1 MLQLVRRVAPSAASN
16 PPSPESRVPN
26 PHVYSRNMT
35 RSISLL
41 LAALASATSLAA
53 QATKPVCAADNA
65 GLKLPPGF
73 CALVVAESV
82 GPARHLVVLENG
94 DLLVATAGP
103 RGGVRLLRDTTG
115 DGKADVVRA
124 FGVGGGTG
132 IAFAGEYLY
141 FATNNTVVR
150 WHWQIGQLEPPS
162 GPDTVVTGLTMQRS
176 HAAKSIA
183 IGADGQLYV
192 NIGAPS
198 NSCQVQDRSPESPG
212 QDPCP
217 LLDIAGG
224 IWRFDP
230 RRGGQTQQDGLRFA
244 TGLRNA
250 VALAVDP
257 GTKSVFAAQHGRDQL
272 AANWPKLYN
281 DSMSAELPA
290 EVVFRLEAGGDYGWP
305 YCYYDW
311 RQRRN
316 VLQPEYGGDG
326 KAAGRCE
333 SAPRPVVAFP
343 GHWAPDGMVFYNSRT
358 FPLKYRGG
366 LFIAFHGSWNRAPL
380 PQAGYKVMF
389 VPIERGV
396 AKGSSE
402 VFADGFAGADVT
414 PNGAR
419 YRPTG
424 LAVGPDGS
432 LFVTSDQGAG
442 AIFRIVA
449 QP

>member
-1 MLQLVRRVAPSAASN
+1 ML
-16 PPSPESRVPN
+16 
-26 PHVYSRNMT
+26 
-35 RSISLL
+35 RSVFFGI
-41 LAALASATSLAA
+41 AALVAVPPLAA
-53 QATKPVCAADNA
+53 QVQKPVCAADNA
-65 GLKLPPGF
+65 GLTLQPGF
-73 CALVVAESV
+73 CALIVAESI

-94 DLLVATAGP
+94 DVLVAAAGP

-115 DGKADVVRA
+115 DGKADVVRS

-162 GPDTVVTGLTMQRS
+162 GPDTVVTGLTMARS
-176 HAAKSIA
+176 HAAKSIV
-183 IGADGQLYV
+183 IGSDGQLYV

-198 NSCQVQDRSPESPG
+198 NSCQVQDRAPESPG

-217 LLDIAGG
+217 LLDSAGG

-230 RRGGQTQQDGLRFA
+230 RRAGQRQLEGQRFA
-244 TGLRNA
+244 TGIRNA

-257 GTKSVFAAQHGRDQL
+257 GTGSLFAAQHGRDQL
-272 AANWPKLYN
+272 AANWPKLYTEEA
-281 DSMSAELPA
+281 SSELPA
-290 EVVFRLEAGGDYGWP
+290 EEIFRLEPGGDYGWP

-311 RQRRN
+311 RRRQK

-326 KAAGRCE
+326 RSVGSRCE
-333 SAPRPVVAFP
+333 AVAKPVFAFP
-343 GHWAPDGMVFYNSRT
+343 GHWAPDGMTFYNNRN

-366 LFIAFHGSWNRAPL
+366 LFIAFHGSWNRTPG
-380 PQAGYKVMF
+380 PQQGYKVMF
-389 VPIERGV
+389 VPMARGV
-396 AKGSSE
+396 ATGPAE
-402 VFADGFAGADVT
+402 VFADGFAGAVVT
-414 PNGAR
+414 PAGAR

-442 AIFRIVA
+442 AVFRIFS

>member
-1 MLQLVRRVAPSAASN
+1 MIRFVF
-16 PPSPESRVPN
+16 
-26 PHVYSRNMT
+26 
-35 RSISLL
+35 
-41 LAALASATSLAA
+41 AALTVLLVASTP
-53 QATKPVCAADNA
+53 QATKPVCAPDNV
-65 GLKLPPGF
+65 GLTLQPGF
-73 CALVVAESV
+73 CALLVAESI

-94 DLLVATAGP
+94 DVLVAVGGAQ
-103 RGGVRLLRDTTG
+103 GGVRVLRDTTG
-115 DGKADVVRA
+115 DGKADVVQS

-141 FATNNTVVR
+141 FATNDAVVR
-150 WHWQIGQLEPPS
+150 WHWQIGALQPS
-162 GPDTVVTGLTMQRS
+162 AAADTVVSGLTNRRQ
-176 HAAKSIA
+176 HAAKSIVV
-183 IGADGQLYV
+183 GSDGQLYV

-198 NSCQVQDRSPESPG
+198 NSCQKVDRTPESAG

-230 RRGGQTQQDGLRFA
+230 RRGGQTQSDGQRFA

-257 GTKSVFAAQHGRDQL
+257 GTGSVFAAQHGRDQL

-281 DSMSAELPA
+281 DAQSAELPA

-311 RQRRN
+311 RLRKN

-326 KAAGRCE
+326 KTAGRCE
-333 SAPRPVVAFP
+333 TIPRPVVAFP
-343 GHWAPDGMVFYNSRT
+343 GHWAPDGMVFYNNRT

-380 PQAGYKVMF
+380 PQAGYKVVF
-389 VPIERGV
+389 VPIARGV
-396 AKGSSE
+396 ATGAAE
-402 VFADGFAGADVT
+402 VFADGFAGPEVT
-414 PNGAR
+414 PAGAR

-424 LAVGPDGS
+424 VAVGPDGS
-432 LFVTSDQGAG
+432 LYVTSDQGAG
-442 AIFRIVA
+442 AVFRIVK

>member
-1 MLQLVRRVAPSAASN
+1 
-16 PPSPESRVPN
+16 
-26 PHVYSRNMT
+26 MT
-35 RSISLL
+35 RTFLFASVALF
-41 LAALASATSLAA
+41 LAPTP
-53 QATKPVCAADNA
+53 QAKRPICAPDNG
-65 GLKLPPGF
+65 GLTLQPGF
-73 CALVVAESV
+73 CALVVAESI
-82 GPARHLVVLENG
+82 GPSRHLVVLENG
-94 DLLVATAGP
+94 DLLVATAGA

-115 DGKADVVRA
+115 DGKADVVSS
-124 FGVGGGTG
+124 FGIGGGNG

-141 FATNNTVVR
+141 FATNDAVVR
-150 WHWQIGQLEPPS
+150 WHWQIGQLTPT
-162 GPDTVVTGLTMQRS
+162 GNPDTVVSGLTNRRQ
-176 HAAKSIA
+176 HAAKSIV
-183 IGADGQLYV
+183 IGSDGMLYV

-198 NSCQVQDRSPESPG
+198 NSCQVQDRAPESPG

-217 LLDIAGG
+217 ILEYAGG
-224 IWRFDP
+224 VWRFDP
-230 RRGGQTQQDGLRFA
+230 RRGGQTQADGQRFA

-250 VALAVDP
+250 VGLAVDP
-257 GTKSVFAAQHGRDQL
+257 ATGSLFASQHGRDQL

-281 DSMSAELPA
+281 DALSAELPA

-311 RQRRN
+311 RRRQN

-326 KAAGRCE
+326 KTPGRCDV
-333 SAPRPVVAFP
+333 APRPVVAFP
-343 GHWAPDGMVFYNSRT
+343 GHWAPDGMAFYNNRH

-389 VPIERGV
+389 VPIARGV
-396 AKGSSE
+396 ANGAAE
-402 VFADGFAGADVT
+402 VFADGFAGKDVT
-414 PNGAR
+414 PAGAR

-432 LFVTSDQGAG
+432 LYVTSDQGEG
-442 AIFRIVA
+442 AVFRILA

>member
-1 MLQLVRRVAPSAASN
+1 MIRFGFVALTVLLVAST
-16 PPSPESRVPN
+16 P
-26 PHVYSRNMT
+26 
-35 RSISLL
+35 
-41 LAALASATSLAA
+41 
-53 QATKPVCAADNA
+53 QATKPVCAPDNV
-65 GLKLPPGF
+65 GLTLQPGF
-73 CALVVAESV
+73 CALLVAESI
-82 GPARHLVVLENG
+82 GPSRHLVVLENG
-94 DLLVATAGP
+94 DVLVAVGGAQ
-103 RGGVRLLRDTTG
+103 GGVRVLRDTTG
-115 DGKADVVRA
+115 DGKADVVQS

-141 FATNNTVVR
+141 FATNDAVVR
-150 WHWQIGQLEPPS
+150 WHWQIGALQPS
-162 GPDTVVTGLTMQRS
+162 AAADTVVSGLTNRRQ
-176 HAAKSIA
+176 HAAKSIVV
-183 IGADGQLYV
+183 GSDGQLYV

-198 NSCQVQDRSPESPG
+198 NSCQKVDRTPESAG

-230 RRGGQTQQDGLRFA
+230 RRGGQTQSDGQRFA

-257 GTKSVFAAQHGRDQL
+257 GTGSVFAAQHGRDQL

-281 DSMSAELPA
+281 DAQSAELPA

-311 RQRRN
+311 RLRKN

-326 KAAGRCE
+326 KTAGRCE
-333 SAPRPVVAFP
+333 TIPRPVVAFP
-343 GHWAPDGMVFYNSRT
+343 GHWAPDGMVFYNNRT

-380 PQAGYKVMF
+380 PQAGYKVVF
-389 VPIERGV
+389 VPIARGV
-396 AKGSSE
+396 ATGAAE
-402 VFADGFAGADVT
+402 VFADGFAGPEVT
-414 PNGAR
+414 PAGAR

-424 LAVGPDGS
+424 VAVGPDGS
-432 LFVTSDQGAG
+432 LYVTSDQGAG
-442 AIFRIVA
+442 AVFRIVK

>member
-1 MLQLVRRVAPSAASN
+1 
-16 PPSPESRVPN
+16 
-26 PHVYSRNMT
+26 MT
-35 RSISLL
+35 RFVF
-41 LAALASATSLAA
+41 AALTALLVASTPQVS
-53 QATKPVCAADNA
+53 KPACAPDNV
-65 GLKLPPGF
+65 GLTLPQGF
-73 CALVVAESV
+73 CALLVAESI
-82 GPARHLVVLENG
+82 GRARHLVVLENG
-94 DLLVATAGP
+94 DVMVAAAGED
-103 RGGVRLLRDTTG
+103 GGVRLLRDTTG
-115 DGKADVVRA
+115 DGKADIVRS

-141 FATNNTVVR
+141 FGTNDAIVR
-150 WHWQIGQLEPPS
+150 WHWQVGALAPP
-162 GPDTVVTGLTMQRS
+162 GGAGAGAAPDTVVKGLTNRRS

-183 IGADGQLYV
+183 IGSDGQLYV

-198 NSCQVQDRSPESPG
+198 NSCQAQERTLESPG

-230 RRGGQTQQDGLRFA
+230 RRGGQTQSDGQRFA

-250 VALAVDP
+250 LALAVDP
-257 GTKSVFAAQHGRDQL
+257 GTGSLFAAQHGRDQL
-272 AANWPKLYN
+272 SEHWPKLY
-281 DSMSAELPA
+281 DSTQSAELPG
-290 EVVFRLEAGGDYGWP
+290 EVVFRLQAGGDYGWP

-311 RQRRN
+311 RRRQN

-326 KAAGRCE
+326 KTVGRCE

-343 GHWAPDGMVFYNSRT
+343 GHWAPNGMAFYNGRR
-358 FPLKYRGG
+358 FPQKYRGG

-389 VPIERGV
+389 VPMARG
-396 AKGSSE
+396 AATGPSE
-402 VFADGFAGADVT
+402 VFADGFAGPDVT
-414 PNGAR
+414 PRGAR

-442 AIFRIVA
+442 AVFRIVS

>member
-1 MLQLVRRVAPSAASN
+1 
-16 PPSPESRVPN
+16 
-26 PHVYSRNMT
+26 MT
-35 RSISLL
+35 RTLLVASVTLL
-41 LAALASATSLAA
+41 LAPPPLPTRP
-53 QATKPVCAADNA
+53 QATRPKCAADNG
-65 GLKLPPGF
+65 GLTLQPGF
-73 CALVVAESV
+73 CALVVAESI

-115 DGKADVVRA
+115 DGKADVVSS
-124 FGVGGGTG
+124 FGIGGGTG

-141 FATNNTVVR
+141 FATNDAVVR
-150 WHWQIGQLEPPS
+150 WHWQIGQLTPT
-162 GPDTVVTGLTMQRS
+162 GAPDTVVSGLTNQRQ
-176 HAAKSIA
+176 HAAKSIVV
-183 IGADGQLYV
+183 GSDGMLYV

-198 NSCQVQDRSPESPG
+198 NSCQKVDRTPESPG

-217 LLDIAGG
+217 ILDIAGG

-230 RRGGQTQQDGLRFA
+230 RRGGQTQADGQRYA

-257 GTKSVFAAQHGRDQL
+257 GTGSVFAAQHGRDQL

-281 DSMSAELPA
+281 DEQSAELPA

-311 RQRRN
+311 RKRQN
-316 VLQPEYGGDG
+316 ILQPEYGGDG
-326 KAAGRCE
+326 KTQGRCDV
-333 SAPRPVVAFP
+333 APKPVVAFP
-343 GHWAPDGMVFYNSRT
+343 GHWAPDGMTFYNSRH

-366 LFIAFHGSWNRAPL
+366 LFIAFHGSWNRAPR

-389 VPIERGV
+389 VPIARGL
-396 AKGSSE
+396 ATGAAE
-402 VFADGFAGADVT
+402 VFADGFAGKEVT

-432 LFVTSDQGAG
+432 LYVASDQGEG
-442 AIFRIVA
+442 AVFRILS

>member
-1 MLQLVRRVAPSAASN
+1 
-16 PPSPESRVPN
+16 
-26 PHVYSRNMT
+26 MT
-35 RSISLL
+35 RFVFAA
-41 LAALASATSLAA
+41 LAALLVASTPQTS
-53 QATKPVCAADNA
+53 KPVCAPDNV
-65 GLKLPPGF
+65 GLTLPSGF
-73 CALVVAESV
+73 CALLVAESI
-82 GPARHLVVLENG
+82 GPSRHMVVLENG
-94 DLLVATAGP
+94 DVLVAVTGQ

-115 DGKADVVRA
+115 DGKADIVRS
-124 FGVGGGTG
+124 FGIGGGTG

-141 FATNNTVVR
+141 FATNDAVVR
-150 WHWQIGQLEPPS
+150 WHWQIGALEPPG
-162 GPDTVVTGLTMQRS
+162 GPDTVVRGLTSQRE
-176 HAAKSIA
+176 HAAKSIVV
-183 IGADGQLYV
+183 GSDGQLYV

-198 NSCQVQDRSPESPG
+198 NSCQVQDRIPESPG
-212 QDPCP
+212 KDPCP

-230 RRGGQTQQDGLRFA
+230 RHGGQTQVDGQRFA

-250 VALAVDP
+250 VALALDP
-257 GTKSVFAAQHGRDQL
+257 GTGSVFAAQHGRDQL
-272 AANWPKLYN
+272 AAHWPKLYN
-281 DSMSAELPA
+281 DAQSAELPA

-311 RQRRN
+311 RRRQN
-316 VLQPEYGGDG
+316 VMQPEYGGDG
-326 KAAGRCE
+326 KTVGRCE
-333 SAPRPVVAFP
+333 STPRPVVAFP
-343 GHWAPDGMVFYNSRT
+343 GHWAPDGMTFYNSRT

-389 VPIERGV
+389 VPMARGV
-396 AKGSSE
+396 ATGPAE
-402 VFADGFAGADVT
+402 VFADGFAGPVVT

-432 LFVTSDQGAG
+432 LYVASDQGAG
-442 AIFRIVA
+442 AVFRIVS

>member
-1 MLQLVRRVAPSAASN
+1 
-16 PPSPESRVPN
+16 
-26 PHVYSRNMT
+26 MT
-35 RSISLL
+35 RFVFAA
-41 LAALASATSLAA
+41 LAALLVASTPQTS
-53 QATKPVCAADNA
+53 KPVCAPDNVR
-65 GLKLPPGF
+65 LTLPSGF
-73 CALVVAESV
+73 CALLVAESI
-82 GPARHLVVLENG
+82 GPSRHMVVLENG
-94 DLLVATAGP
+94 DVLVAVAGQQ
-103 RGGVRLLRDTTG
+103 GGVRLLRDTTG
-115 DGKADVVRA
+115 DGKADIVRS
-124 FGVGGGTG
+124 FGIGGGTG

-141 FATNNTVVR
+141 FATNDAVVR
-150 WHWQIGQLEPPS
+150 WHWQIGALDPPG
-162 GPDTVVTGLTMQRS
+162 GPDTVVNGLTNRRQ
-176 HAAKSIA
+176 HAAKSIVV
-183 IGADGQLYV
+183 GSDGQLYV

-198 NSCQVQDRSPESPG
+198 NSCQVQDRAPQSPG

-230 RRGGQTQQDGLRFA
+230 RHGGQTQVDGQRFA

-257 GTKSVFAAQHGRDQL
+257 GTGSVFAAQHGRDQL

-281 DSMSAELPA
+281 DAQSAELPA
-290 EVVFRLEAGGDYGWP
+290 EAVFRLEAGGDYGWP

-311 RQRRN
+311 RRRQN
-316 VLQPEYGGDG
+316 VMQPEYGGDG
-326 KAAGRCE
+326 KTVGRCE
-333 SAPRPVVAFP
+333 STPRPVVAFP
-343 GHWAPDGMVFYNSRT
+343 GHWAPDGMTFYNSRT

-389 VPIERGV
+389 VPMARGV
-396 AKGSSE
+396 ATGPAE
-402 VFADGFAGADVT
+402 VFADGFAGPEVT

-432 LFVTSDQGAG
+432 LYVASDQGAG
-442 AIFRIVA
+442 AVFRIVS

>member
-1 MLQLVRRVAPSAASN
+1 
-16 PPSPESRVPN
+16 
-26 PHVYSRNMT
+26 MT
-35 RSISLL
+35 RFVF
-41 LAALASATSLAA
+41 AALTAVIVASTP
-53 QATKPVCAADNA
+53 QATRPVCAPDNV
-65 GLKLPPGF
+65 GLTLQPGF
-73 CALVVAESV
+73 CALLVAESI
-82 GPARHLVVLENG
+82 GPSRHIVVLENG
-94 DLLVATAGP
+94 DVLVAVGGAK
-103 RGGVRLLRDTTG
+103 GGVRLLRDTTG
-115 DGKADVVRA
+115 DGKADVVQS

-132 IAFAGEYLY
+132 IAFGGEYLY
-141 FATNNTVVR
+141 FATNDAVVR
-150 WHWQIGQLEPPS
+150 WHWQIGALQPS
-162 GPDTVVTGLTMQRS
+162 AAADTVITGLTNRRQ
-176 HAAKSIA
+176 HAAKSIV
-183 IGADGQLYV
+183 IGSDGQLYV

-198 NSCQVQDRSPESPG
+198 NSCQKVDRTPESPG

-230 RRGGQTQQDGLRFA
+230 RRGGQTQSDGQRFA

-257 GTKSVFAAQHGRDQL
+257 GTGSVFAAQHGRDQL

-311 RQRRN
+311 RRRAN
-316 VLQPEYGGDG
+316 VLQPEYGGNG
-326 KAAGRCE
+326 KTAGRCE
-333 SAPRPVVAFP
+333 TVPRPVVAFP
-343 GHWAPDGMVFYNSRT
+343 GHWAPDGMTFYNNRT

-380 PQAGYKVMF
+380 PQAGYKLMF

-396 AKGSSE
+396 ATGAAE
-402 VFADGFAGADVT
+402 VFADGFAGPDVT

-424 LAVGPDGS
+424 VAVGPDGS
-432 LFVTSDQGAG
+432 LYVTSDQGTG
-442 AIFRIVA
+442 AVFRIVK

>member
-1 MLQLVRRVAPSAASN
+1 MIRFGF
-16 PPSPESRVPN
+16 
-26 PHVYSRNMT
+26 
-35 RSISLL
+35 
-41 LAALASATSLAA
+41 AALTVLLVASTP
-53 QATKPVCAADNA
+53 QATKPVCAPDNV
-65 GLKLPPGF
+65 GLTLQPGF
-73 CALVVAESV
+73 CALLVAESI
-82 GPARHLVVLENG
+82 GPSRHLVVLENG
-94 DLLVATAGP
+94 DVLVAVGGAQ
-103 RGGVRLLRDTTG
+103 GGVRVLRDTTG
-115 DGKADVVRA
+115 DGKADVVQS

-141 FATNNTVVR
+141 FATNDAVVR
-150 WHWQIGQLEPPS
+150 WHWQIGALQPS
-162 GPDTVVTGLTMQRS
+162 AAADTVVSGLTNRRQ
-176 HAAKSIA
+176 HAAKSIVV
-183 IGADGQLYV
+183 GSDGQLYV

-198 NSCQVQDRSPESPG
+198 NSCQKVDRTPESAG

-230 RRGGQTQQDGLRFA
+230 RRGGQTQSDGQRFA

-257 GTKSVFAAQHGRDQL
+257 GTGSVFAAQHGRDQL

-281 DSMSAELPA
+281 DAQSAELPA

-311 RQRRN
+311 RLRKN

-326 KAAGRCE
+326 KTAGRCE
-333 SAPRPVVAFP
+333 TIPRPVVAFP
-343 GHWAPDGMVFYNSRT
+343 GHWAPDGMVFYNNRT

-380 PQAGYKVMF
+380 PQAGYKVVF
-389 VPIERGV
+389 VPIARGV
-396 AKGSSE
+396 ATGAAE
-402 VFADGFAGADVT
+402 VFADGFAGPEVT
-414 PNGAR
+414 PAGAR

-424 LAVGPDGS
+424 VAVGPDGS
-432 LFVTSDQGAG
+432 LYVTSDQGAG
-442 AIFRIVA
+442 AVFRIVK

>member
-1 MLQLVRRVAPSAASN
+1 M
-16 PPSPESRVPN
+16 SRVL
-26 PHVYSRNMT
+26 V
-35 RSISLL
+35 
-41 LAALASATSLAA
+41 AALAAVLVASPP
-53 QATKPVCAADNA
+53 QVRKPVCAPDNA
-65 GLKLPPGF
+65 GLTLPSGF
-73 CALVVAESV
+73 CALVVAESI
-82 GPARHLVVLENG
+82 GPSRHMVVLENG
-94 DLLVATAGP
+94 DLLVAVSGS
-103 RGGVRLLRDTTG
+103 RGGVRVLRDTTG
-115 DGKADVVRA
+115 DGKADVA
-124 FGVGGGTG
+124 SSFGVGGGTG
-132 IAFAGEYLY
+132 IAFAGQYLY
-141 FATNNTVVR
+141 FATNDAVVR
-150 WHWQIGQLEPPS
+150 WHWNIGQLTPT
-162 GPDTVVTGLTMQRS
+162 GNPDTVVSGLTNRRQ
-176 HAAKSIA
+176 HAPKSIVV
-183 IGADGQLYV
+183 GSDGMLYV

-230 RRGGQTQQDGLRFA
+230 RRGGQTQTDGQRYA

-257 GTKSVFAAQHGRDQL
+257 GTGSLFAAQHGRDQL

-281 DSMSAELPA
+281 DATSAELPA

-311 RQRRN
+311 RRRQN

-326 KAAGRCE
+326 KTVGRCE
-333 SAPRPVVAFP
+333 STPRPVVAFP
-343 GHWAPDGMVFYNSRT
+343 GHWAPDGMAFYNSRH

-366 LFIAFHGSWNRAPL
+366 LFIAFHGSWNRAPE

-389 VPIERGV
+389 VPIARGV
-396 AKGSSE
+396 ATGPSE
-402 VFADGFAGADVT
+402 VFADGFAGATVT
-414 PNGAR
+414 PQGAR

-424 LAVGPDGS
+424 VAVGPDGS
-432 LFVTSDQGAG
+432 LYVSSDQGEG
-442 AIFRIVA
+442 AVFRILS

>member
-1 MLQLVRRVAPSAASN
+1 
-16 PPSPESRVPN
+16 
-26 PHVYSRNMT
+26 MT
-35 RSISLL
+35 RSVF
-41 LAALASATSLAA
+41 AALAATLVAA
-53 QATKPVCAADNA
+53 APQISKPVCAADNV
-65 GLKLPPGF
+65 GLTLQPGF
-73 CALVVAESV
+73 CALLVAESI

-94 DLLVATAGP
+94 DVLVAVAGP

-115 DGKADVVRA
+115 DGKADIVRS

-141 FATNNTVVR
+141 FATNDAIVR
-150 WHWQIGQLEPPS
+150 WHWQINGLEPPS
-162 GPDTVVTGLTMQRS
+162 GADTVVAGLTNRRE
-176 HAAKSIA
+176 HAAKSIVA
-183 IGADGQLYV
+183 GSDGQLYV

-198 NSCQVQDRSPESPG
+198 NSCQVKDRVPESPG

-230 RRGGQTQQDGLRFA
+230 RRGGQTQLDGQRFA

-257 GTKSVFAAQHGRDQL
+257 GTGSLFVAQHGRDQL
-272 AANWPKLYN
+272 AANWPKLYT
-281 DSMSAELPA
+281 DAQSAELPA

-311 RQRRN
+311 RRRQN
-316 VLQPEYGGDG
+316 VVQPEYGGDG
-326 KAAGRCE
+326 KTVGRCE
-333 SAPRPVVAFP
+333 STPRPIVAFP
-343 GHWAPDGMVFYNSRT
+343 GHWAPDGMTFYNGRA

-389 VPIERGV
+389 VPMARGL
-396 AKGSSE
+396 ATGPSE
-402 VFADGFAGADVT
+402 VFADGFAGAEVT

-432 LFVTSDQGAG
+432 LYVASDQGAG
-442 AIFRIVA
+442 AVFRIVSH
-449 QP
+449 P